1 VKKMNYYA
9 VQNPWRL
16 PKWLG
21 AILGCAF
28 GVIAIG
34 SAVAIV
40 QLTRPPAPP
49 VAAVAPTPAPVV
61 HAALAPTPAATV
73 TTPVASASDDAAPVV
88 SKKHASKR
96 HAAHGK
102 KGGIRLASAKHS
114 APSMMDSGKRAT
126 ILAKHDSKEKR
137 QQKDALDKLL
147 GL

>member
-1 VKKMNYYA
+1 MKKMNYYA
-9 VQNPWRL
+9 VQNPWRV

-28 GVIAIG
+28 GVIAVG

-49 VAAVAPTPAPVV
+49 MVAVAPPATPAPTV
-61 HAALAPTPAATV
+61 HAAAAPAPAVSA
-73 TTPVASASDDAAPVV
+73 PLASADEAAPAP
-88 SKKHASKR
+88 SKRHASKR
-96 HAAHGK
+96 HASSHGK
-102 KGGIRLASAKHS
+102 KGGFRLASAKHS
-114 APSMMDSGKRAT
+114 GPALDSGKRAT
-126 ILAKHDSKEKR
+126 ILAKHDTKEKR